1 SEGTSMDAARQVHLP
16 RLSVLRRL
24 YTREGRAAPQ
34 RSHDLHGGCSHG
46 HEFTRE
52 NTMINSQNQK
62 VCRTCK
68 QKPDARPRSLKPGEM
83 DEILK
88 RARRGETTYEI
99 S

>member
-1 SEGTSMDAARQVHLP
+1 
-16 RLSVLRRL
+16 
-24 YTREGRAAPQ
+24 
-34 RSHDLHGGCSHG
+34 
-46 HEFTRE
+46 
-52 NTMINSQNQK
+52 MINSQNQK

-99 S
+99 SGEGRHHQGKGIISRIRLLGAWLAPYLGVNRNSLSPVSVSA